1 MNVLS
6 IVLTAFAVL
15 AAAIALTSAVAAL
28 LVQWKDRSSAN
39 KDAGTELWLY
49 AAVFGFIFLL
59 TLMGGG
65 LAAQYGAGVEI
76 FAWAI
81 PALLCLGWLASRF
94 LKSMRKRFNRESAFD
109 DNLDPDAL
117 LADLQLS
124 HTQFAKLDPGRPPG
138 FDHVVQQGAEAF
150 RFVTPSKAQT
160 VDAGADEPESGNRES
175 RHKPPAD
182 ALYFR
187 ESRRFAKFGLSLTGL
202 QWFRDLAEAEGGMAL
217 AVEARGI
224 HIGAIGSIQ
233 AGTAFFPWAAMKSV
247 VSMRP
252 GTKSE
257 GGTWLAMADR
267 YRKYPCKAGY
277 LLIPGPLWFE
287 DRQAFLHAV
296 GRFAP
301 EGNPLRTRL
310 ENRFFRAWFLWFD
323 RVVLALV
330 MVGVYLILN
339 A

>member
-1 MNVLS
+1 MNVLG
-6 IVLTAFAVL
+6 IILMVFAVL

-28 LVQWKDRSSAN
+28 LVQWKDRDGTN
-39 KDAGTELWLY
+39 EDAGSELWLY

-59 TLMGGG
+59 TLTGGG
-65 LAAQYGAGVEI
+65 LTAQYGAGVEI
-76 FAWAI
+76 FAWSI
-81 PALLCLGWLASRF
+81 PGLLCLGWLASRF
-94 LKSMRKRFNRESAFD
+94 LRSMRKRFPAESAFGHG
-109 DNLDPDAL
+109 LDQDARL
-117 LADLQLS
+117 TELRRS
-124 HTQFAKLDPGRPPG
+124 HTRQPARLPPPRLDGSAVHAAGPLRSGT
-138 FDHVVQQGAEAF
+138 A
-150 RFVTPSKAQT
+150 SKAQ
-160 VDAGADEPESGNRES
+160 AAEARADVPESGNRES

-182 ALYFR
+182 VLYFR
-187 ESRRFAKFGLSLTGL
+187 ESRRCAQFGLSLTGL

-224 HIGAIGSIQ
+224 HVGAIGSIQ
-233 AGTAFFPWAAMKSV
+233 AGTALFPWAAMKSV
-247 VSMRP
+247 VWMRP

-257 GGTWLAMADR
+257 GGIWLGIADR

-287 DRQAFLHAV
+287 DRQGFLDALA
-296 GRFAP
+296 GFAP
-301 EGNPLRTRL
+301 EGNPLRNQF

-330 MVGVYLILN
+330 LVGAYFILN